1 MLALNEIR
9 HRTVQFLLIVAII
22 ALIGYLVVMIS
33 GLGVG
38 LQEQSGSWVRELPV
52 DAVVYNGN
60 ANYSLLRSEIS
71 PAQLEAVRAAP
82 GVQRVS
88 PLGFFSVTT
97 FRDDRQFPATLIGAD
112 RDGLGAPRIVAGRAA
127 LPEER
132 DAIVADR
139 GYLRRAELAVGDT
152 VQLTVRLETRTLRI
166 VGATDTGN
174 FFFQPSLFT
183 NRETWQQLRYGT
195 EGANVPAGNVVLAD
209 GGLTPGALER
219 AVAGV
224 RALSPY
230 DAFFKIE
237 GVAAQQQTVRSLQI
251 MGYLIG
257 GMVIG
262 IFFYVLTLQKVPH
275 IGILK
280 ALGASGWFVFR
291 QLLVQVIL
299 LTIAGLAVAIPLA
312 LATAALIP
320 EDGVPI
326 AFTSA
331 TYAYTALGLLLAAM
345 LGALFAGRQV
355 AKVDPIIALG
365 QQQ

>member
-71 PAQLEAVRAAP
+71 PQQLAAVQAAP
-82 GVQRVS
+82 GVRAVA

-97 FRDDRQFPATLIGAD
+97 FRDDRQYPATLIGYD
-112 RDGLGAPRIVAGRAA
+112 HGSLGAPRIVEGRAVA
-127 LPEER
+127 PEER

-139 GYLRRAELAVGDT
+139 RYLRRAGLAVGDT

-166 VGATDTGN
+166 TGAVNAGN

-183 NRETWQQLRYGT
+183 NRETWQQLRYGA

-209 GGLTPGALER
+209 GEVVPRMLED
-219 AVAGV
+219 AVRGI

-251 MGYLIG
+251 MGFVIG

-291 QLLVQVIL
+291 QLLLQVVL
-299 LTIAGLAVAIPLA
+299 LTLAGLAVAIPLA

-320 EDGVPI
+320 DDGVPV
-326 AFTSA
+326 AFTGA
-331 TYAYTALGLLLAAM
+331 TYGYTALGLLLAAM
-345 LGALFAGRQV
+345 LGALFSGRQV